1 MKLAE
6 ALMLRADSQRR
17 LEFLKQRLIRNAR
30 VQEGDAPSED
40 PAELL
45 AEIARTAGD
54 LTMLIQRINR
64 TNIAT
69 FLADGSSISDALA
82 HRDLLKWQQSTW
94 RELAQAAS
102 IGQERY
108 SRSEVKFQSTVN
120 VAEIQRRADA
130 IAQEYRELDTSI
142 QEMNWLTELM
152 D

>member
-17 LEFLKQRLIRNAR
+17 LEYLKQRLIRNAR
-30 VQEGDAPSED
+30 VQEGDAPSEN

-45 AEIARTAGD
+45 AEIERIAGD
-54 LTMLIQRINR
+54 LTVLIQRINR

-82 HRDLLKWQQSTW
+82 HRDLLKWRQSTW

-120 VAEIQRRADA
+120 VAEIQRQADA
-130 IAQEYRELDTSI
+130 VAQEYRELDTSI

>member
-17 LEFLKQRLIRNAR
+17 LEYLKQRLIRNAR
-30 VQEGDAPSED
+30 VQEGDAPAED

-45 AEIARTAGD
+45 AEIERIAGE
-54 LTMLIQRINR
+54 LTVLIQRINR
-64 TNIAT
+64 TNIST

-82 HRDLLKWQQSTW
+82 QRDVLAW
-94 RELAQAAS
+94 RQATYRDLAQAAS

-120 VAEIQRRADA
+120 VARIQQQADA
-130 IAQEYRELDTSI
+130 IAREYRELDTAI
-142 QEMNWLTELM
+142 QEMNWLTELE